1 VRRRAFDEVV
11 RTWALTRARDDAI
24 VYTSD
29 LATRFN
35 LTTES
40 AVKRLQGLRDRGY
53 LAACEVKEHYR
64 LGNEITEL
72 GLAYLA
78 REIEPPVTRRWDC
91 MALCVALREGM
102 LL

>member
-1 VRRRAFDEVV
+1 MSNPTFDEVV
-11 RTWALTRARDDAI
+11 RCWALDRARVDGV
-24 VYTSD
+24 VYTSE
-29 LATRFN
+29 LAARFA

-40 AVKRLQGLRDRGY
+40 ASKRLLGLRDRGY

-91 MALCVALREGM
+91 LALCVALREGM

>member
-1 VRRRAFDEVV
+1 MSNKTFDEVV
-11 RTWALTRARDDAI
+11 RRWALTRARDDAT

-29 LATRFN
+29 VATRFN
-35 LTTES
+35 LTAES
-40 AVKRLQGLRDRGY
+40 AAKRLLGLRDRGY

-91 MALCVALREGM
+91 LALCVALREGM